1 MGSLQ
6 DRLQAVFGS
15 LGRDSETAA
24 AWKPAQQQV
33 FRSGAIDDAGNSS
46 DEEYEERRRRET
58 MPGLAQALVEEDEPD
73 AEGFRPSTAF
83 CRALDAEEEYNEIDE
98 MATGM
103 IARRQGSDVL
113 PPRHMQVPDD
123 SPFEEHIRLQEA
135 AAAGTAEQHAAGM
148 EMEEPSSA
156 QAAGNAGELPPADM
170 QQQGSLRPAL
180 SSPRASGEA
189 RQRKQVRF
197 EGVSAPW
204 VPPARR
210 PGYQPRCTELP
221 PDEGAEEGQPAQ
233 QERAARQGRPGS
245 LSSVPDHV
253 KNPHKYT
260 CYVLDEP
267 LVVGGGVAQ
276 LSCSSQQADV
286 PPAVTAS
293 GSEAPAE
300 EGQVAEPERW
310 AGAVGKGAVQFR
322 PRQRPEGDAA
332 EPPAGAS
339 KAGGTAVAARQKA
352 PKLAFDDSADVEA
365 DDGAVGA
372 GSAAMQIDASDAV
385 PQPQPRSSK
394 RQYRSSRAA
403 APDDE

>member
-1 MGSLQ
+1 MQRNQVLFHS
-6 DRLQAVFGS
+6 
-15 LGRDSETAA
+15 
-24 AWKPAQQQV
+24 PA
-33 FRSGAIDDAGNSS
+33 
-46 DEEYEERRRRET
+46 
-58 MPGLAQALVEEDEPD
+58 
-73 AEGFRPSTAF
+73 
-83 CRALDAEEEYNEIDE
+83 
-98 MATGM
+98 
-103 IARRQGSDVL
+103 
-113 PPRHMQVPDD
+113 
-123 SPFEEHIRLQEA
+123 
-135 AAAGTAEQHAAGM
+135 
-148 EMEEPSSA
+148 SSA
-156 QAAGNAGELPPADM
+156 QILAPVDCPTDCAA
-170 QQQGSLRPAL
+170 PAL
-180 SSPRASGEA
+180 
-189 RQRKQVRF
+189 
-197 EGVSAPW
+197 
-204 VPPARR
+204 
-210 PGYQPRCTELP
+210 LP
-221 PDEGAEEGQPAQ
+221 L
-233 QERAARQGRPGS
+233 AAALQ
-245 LSSVPDHV
+245 
-253 KNPHKYT
+253 YT

-276 LSCSSQQADV
+276 LSRSSQQADE

-339 KAGGTAVAARQKA
+339 KAGGTAAAARQKA

-385 PQPQPRSSK
+385 TQPQPRSSK

>member
-1 MGSLQ
+1 
-6 DRLQAVFGS
+6 
-15 LGRDSETAA
+15 
-24 AWKPAQQQV
+24 
-33 FRSGAIDDAGNSS
+33 
-46 DEEYEERRRRET
+46 
-58 MPGLAQALVEEDEPD
+58 
-73 AEGFRPSTAF
+73 
-83 CRALDAEEEYNEIDE
+83 
-98 MATGM
+98 
-103 IARRQGSDVL
+103 
-113 PPRHMQVPDD
+113 
-123 SPFEEHIRLQEA
+123 
-135 AAAGTAEQHAAGM
+135 
-148 EMEEPSSA
+148 MEEPSSA

-210 PGYQPRCTELP
+210 PGYQPRWGPEAPHGSARSLPEKGAKREVLSASKSCPGTFFCMLCIDHRLSKPRACCPLGFCRCTELP

-253 KNPHKYT
+253 KNPHKVCGWACTDPGSGAAETSCRGAKEPGLVSFTSLFCPNAPSCLLSQLTVLLKLLLAAALQYT

-276 LSCSSQQADV
+276 LSRSSQQADV

-339 KAGGTAVAARQKA
+339 KAGGTAAAARQKA